1 MRWLAHRKWQIENKL
16 DQILFKWL
24 AYRQWKIGKTFNN
37 NNFKKLAHRKW
48 QIEFPGVPRHDEQEK
63 CETI

>member
-1 MRWLAHRKWQIENKL
+1 MTCTQEMANLRTNEVKFYLNDLHIDNDKL
-16 DQILFKWL
+16 GKHLIIIIL
-24 AYRQWKIGKTFNN
+24 
-37 NNFKKLAHRKW
+37 KKLAHRQW